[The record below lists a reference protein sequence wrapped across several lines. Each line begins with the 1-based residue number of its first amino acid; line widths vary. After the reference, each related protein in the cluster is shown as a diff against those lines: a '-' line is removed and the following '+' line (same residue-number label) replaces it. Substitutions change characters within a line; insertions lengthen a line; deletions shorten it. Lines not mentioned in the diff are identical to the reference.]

1 MYCIVLATLKRKT
14 KFRHRSTQSA
24 LQFASLSH
32 TPSDKQSL
40 CVEPAT
46 TEQPS
51 LPIKLQLFAEGL
63 RVAAAPSNGIEHPL
77 ASKRFKPAFQQLIG
91 VSQLWCRIDLF
102 LFDFG
107 QLDNRGTQFLVRRHF

>member
-63 RVAAAPSNGIEHPL
+63 RVAAAPSNGNGRPL
-77 ASKRFKPAFQQLIG
+77 TPKRFKSAFQQLIG
-91 VSQLWCRIDLF
+91 VSQLWFRIDLF

-107 QLDNRGTQFLVRRHF
+107 IVKKRGTKLLV